1 VTIAPLHLP
10 ALTHGAELLEAE
22 LVDDDDQWQQLAQLD
37 RQSERVREAFLL
49 GFNNANTL
57 DGYRRDLDQWFN
69 FCRSYGTPPLSARRL
84 HVNAYVRWM
93 IVNPPAVSRHRPDP
107 DAPHRPATIARKIAP
122 VRGYYLYAVDEE
134 ILTRNPVPGAKRL
147 NLPAVSRKSQT
158 LGPDQQEAARLLSA
172 ARLRSP
178 LDGAVVS
185 LLLHAG
191 LRVSEAISRNRAHLS
206 HQRGHRVLTV
216 LRKGGE
222 EQDLVLAPPAAADI
236 DTYLATREDPT
247 GELFV
252 DDQGEGLDR
261 HQVAYMVETA
271 ARAAGLTKQI
281 SPHSLRHACA
291 TMLLDMEVSLRD
303 VQIFMGHAH
312 STTTER
318 YDLGREQLDKS
329 PAYKLTGAFS

>member
-1 VTIAPLHLP
+1 VTIAPLDLP
-10 ALTHGAELLEAE
+10 ALTGNVVLASE
-22 LVDDDDQWQQLAQLD
+22 LVDDDAQWQQLVELD
-37 RQSERVREAFLL
+37 RQSDRVREAYLL
-49 GFNNANTL
+49 GYNNENTL

-93 IVNPPAVSRHRPDP
+93 ILNPPAASRHRPDP
-107 DAPHRPATIARKIAP
+107 DAPHRPATIARKISP
-122 VRGYYLYAVDEE
+122 IRGYYLYAVDEE
-134 ILTRNPVPGAKRL
+134 ILDRNPVPAAKRL

-158 LGPDQQEAARLLSA
+158 LGPDQEEAARLLAA

-191 LRVSEAISRNRAHLS
+191 LRVSEAVSRNRAHLS
-206 HQRGHRVLTV
+206 QQRGHRVLTV

-222 EQDLVLAPPAAADI
+222 EQDLVVAPPAAADI
-236 DTYLATREDPT
+236 DAYLATREDAG

-252 DDQGEGLDR
+252 DDRGERLDR

-271 ARAAGLTKQI
+271 ARAAGITKQT
-281 SPHSLRHACA
+281 SPHSLRHGCA
-291 TMLLDMEVSLRD
+291 TTLLDKGVSLRD
-303 VQIFMGHAH
+303 VQVFMGHAH

-329 PAYKLTGAFS
+329 PAYKLVGVFS